1 MPTVTYNGN
10 TNTGGTAPVD
20 STDYA
25 ASATVRVKWRGTLVK
40 TSNVFRAWNTAAD
53 GSGTFYHEDQDFE
66 IAANLTLYAIWGSG
80 ATYTLNGT
88 YMDCTGPQITT
99 AGIAAAVVA
108 NPACGT
114 VVSNTSGTIPVYI
127 FTARLRIGT
136 AALPGSASIWDCSKQ
151 YVKVNVTG
159 ADELQVR
166 GIIRMGDRNDGTSN
180 GGGAMAI
187 NLGASDR
194 WKFYLLGRLHAYG
207 SNIYSNTRI
216 RMETDTAWY
225 AMDCDLELEDG
236 VSPGDGSSYGQRQ
249 DIKYDDSRIHHTAA
263 VGVKLYSLETVEA
276 NKGRFSLARTKVQ
289 SCLHAFQVGQ
299 QLPVTLRDVKIDTC
313 TNHVIGNQGVGCS
326 VTFINPDFTVL
337 RVNGGGA
344 TVDDIYRVEFR
355 YTMTL
360 TDVSGAA
367 QSGIRVRALDQQGS
381 ARFNALTNASGNPTG
396 APETLQGR
404 TYAGTTGT
412 VRENHTIDIRSPN
425 RLFQRLSRVA
435 SRDINDPIVVF
446 PDAAYTQ
453 SDATAL
459 AHTGITITDHG
470 GSPVSW
476 NSLNW
481 GITVTGNLT
490 TNPSLT
496 ATDIYHYL
504 KYHLAQ
510 DATIG
515 GKNGL
520 DWHQLALPGYE
531 TARSDA
537 SYYAGVIKGVR
548 VVTQAG
554 NPFPGFTRF
563 QSDSGT
569 YYTPPLSVLVQVTAV
584 DVDGLPVQNARVH
597 LEAGAGGPLAQGTVI
612 LSGLTDVNGI
622 VQDAGFV
629 FTSNQPTQKGR
640 VRKASSVP
648 YFKPST
654 VSGTIT
660 SGGLIAT
667 VVMIED
673 A

>member
-20 STDYA
+20 STDYP
-25 ASATVRVKWRGTLVK
+25 SGTTVRVRWRGTLVK
-40 TSNVFRAWNTAAD
+40 TSNVFRAWNTAAN

-66 IAANLTLYAIWGSG
+66 ITANLTLFAIWGSG

-114 VVSNTSGTIPVYI
+114 VVSNTSGTIPTYI
-127 FTARLRIGT
+127 FNARLRIGT

-151 YVKVNVTG
+151 HVRVNVTG
-159 ADELQVR
+159 TDELQVR
-166 GIIRMGDRNDGTSN
+166 GIIRMGDRIDGTSAN
-180 GGGAMAI
+180 GGAMAV

-263 VGVKLYSLETVEA
+263 VGVKLYSLEALEA

-299 QLPVTLRDVKIDTC
+299 QLPVTLTDVKIDTC

-344 TVDDIYRVEFR
+344 TADDIYRVEFR
-355 YTMTL
+355 YALTL
-360 TDVSGAA
+360 TDVAGTA
-367 QSGIRVRALDQQGS
+367 QSGIRVRAVDQQGT
-381 ARFNALTNASGNPTG
+381 ARFNALTDASGNPTG
-396 APETLQGR
+396 APSTLQCR

-412 VRENHTIDIRSPN
+412 VRQNHTIDIRSPD

-435 SRDINDPIVVF
+435 NRDITDPIVVF

-459 AHTGITITDHG
+459 AHPGITITDHG

-476 NSLNW
+476 AGKSW
-481 GITVTGNLT
+481 GITVTADIGSY
-490 TNPSLT
+490 PSLT

-504 KYHLAQ
+504 KYHLSQ
-510 DATIG
+510 DATFN

-520 DWHQLALPGYE
+520 DWHQLVLPGFE
-531 TARSDA
+531 TARNDA
-537 SYYAGVIKGVR
+537 SYYSGVLKGVR
-548 VVTQAG
+548 VVTASS
-554 NPFPGFTRF
+554 NAFPGFTRF
-563 QSDSGT
+563 QANDGT
-569 YYTPPLSVLVQVTAV
+569 YYIPPLQVPIQITAV
-584 DVDGLPVQNARVH
+584 DIDGNPIQGARVY
-597 LEAGAGGPLAQGTVI
+597 LEAGVGGSSSPGAVI
-612 LSGLTDVNGI
+612 LNLTTDVNGR
-622 VQDAGFV
+622 VSTTWFHTVD
-629 FTSNQPTQKGR
+629 QPTQKGKI
-640 VRKASSVP
+640 RKSSSAP
-648 YFKPST
+648 YYKT
-654 VSGTIT
+654 ANVSGTIT
-660 SGGLIAT
+660 SSGLIT
-667 VVMIED
+667 TITMID
-673 A
+673 D